1 MNGFQQQTEALFIR
15 RWIENAM
22 DRGDMDEVMAMSRR
36 LDEMTMRLLRDQRMA
51 PITATGG
58 RA

>member
-1 MNGFQQQTEALFIR
+1 MNGFRQQTEALLIR

-22 DRGDMDEVMAMSRR
+22 DRGEMDEVMAMSRR
-36 LDEMTMRLLRDQRMA
+36 LDEMTMRLLRDQRIA
-51 PITATGG
+51 PLTATGG

>member
-1 MNGFQQQTEALFIR
+1 MDGFQQQTEALFIR

-36 LDEMTMRLLRDQRMA
+36 LDEMTMRLLRDQQIT
-51 PITATGG
+51 PLTATGG